1 MFCAKKLE
9 RIYETMSKRQI
20 KLTPEQQY
28 MVDQTV
34 ATMRISG
41 MEPPE
46 ELIED
51 LRRIAAG
58 EKTVEES
65 IKELD
70 EKYRQ

>member
-1 MFCAKKLE
+1 
-9 RIYETMSKRQI
+9 MSKQQI
-20 KLTPEQQY
+20 TLTPEQQY
-28 MVDQTV
+28 MVDQMV

-51 LRRIAAG
+51 LRRIVAG
-58 EKTVEES
+58 EKTVEEY

>member
-1 MFCAKKLE
+1 
-9 RIYETMSKRQI
+9 MSKHKI
-20 KLTPEQQY
+20 ELTPKQQY

-46 ELIED
+46 DCIEE

-70 EKYRQ
+70 ERYRQ

>member
-1 MFCAKKLE
+1 
-9 RIYETMSKRQI
+9 MSKCQTE
-20 KLTPEQQY
+20 LTPEQQY
-28 MVDQTV
+28 TVDQTV

-51 LRRIAAG
+51 LKRITAG
-58 EKTVEES
+58 EKTVEEY
-65 IKELD
+65 IKKLD

>member
-1 MFCAKKLE
+1 MTKTADKK
-9 RIYETMSKRQI
+9 RRYDTMSKRQI

-70 EKYRQ
+70 ERYRQ

>member
-1 MFCAKKLE
+1 
-9 RIYETMSKRQI
+9 MSKQQI
-20 KLTPEQQY
+20 TLTPEQQY

-58 EKTVEES
+58 EKTVEEY

>member
-1 MFCAKKLE
+1 
-9 RIYETMSKRQI
+9 MSKQQI
-20 KLTPEQQY
+20 TLTPEQQY

-51 LRRIAAG
+51 LRRIVAG
-58 EKTVEES
+58 EKTVEEY

>member
-1 MFCAKKLE
+1 
-9 RIYETMSKRQI
+9 MSKQQI
-20 KLTPEQQY
+20 TLTPEQQY
-28 MVDQTV
+28 IVDQTV

-46 ELIED
+46 ELIEE

>member
-1 MFCAKKLE
+1 
-9 RIYETMSKRQI
+9 MSKQQI
-20 KLTPEQQY
+20 TLTPEQQY

>member
-1 MFCAKKLE
+1 MDGHQTE
-9 RIYETMSKRQI
+9 
-20 KLTPEQQY
+20 LTPEQQY

-46 ELIED
+46 ELIEE

>member
-1 MFCAKKLE
+1 
-9 RIYETMSKRQI
+9 MSGHQT
-20 KLTPEQQY
+20 KLTPKQQY

-70 EKYRQ
+70 ERYKQ